1 MAQYLIQDTTLTNMA
16 NKIRSISDGSS
27 EQYTATQMV
36 TELGNVES
44 EIDTQTD
51 LITDLIAAINNL
63 PDAGAG
69 EDLEALGVLCS
80 WDIMTNESSYPVI
93 TIYNR
98 HPTYYLKC
106 TIYNDNDT
114 PANFDDGSGN
124 AIADGA
130 VTIYPDDW
138 ATFIIEEIFA
148 GGPVYVDDVRWTKN
162 A

>member
-1 MAQYLIQDTTLTNMA
+1 MAQYLIQDTTLTGMA

-51 LITDLIAAINNL
+51 LIIDLIAAINNL
-63 PDAGAG
+63 PDAGVG
-69 EDLEALGVLCS
+69 GDLEALGVLCS
-80 WDIMTNESSYPVI
+80 WDIMTDESSYPVI

-106 TIYNDNDT
+106 TIYNDNDM

-124 AIADGA
+124 AAVGGA

-138 ATFIIEEIFA
+138 ATFIIEEAFA

-162 A
+162 E

>member
-1 MAQYLIQDTTLTNMA
+1 MAEYLIQDTTLTGMA

-36 TELGNVES
+36 TELGNMES

-51 LITDLIAAINNL
+51 LIIDLIDAINNL

-69 EDLEALGVLCS
+69 EDLEALGALCQ
-80 WDIMTNESSYPVI
+80 WEIMTDTSSYPVI

-106 TIYNDNDT
+106 TVYNENGT
-114 PANFDDGSGN
+114 PANFDDGTGT
-124 AIADGA
+124 AVEGGA
-130 VTIYPDDW
+130 VTVSPDEW
-138 ATFIIEEIFA
+138 ATFIIEEA
-148 GGPVYVDDVRWTKN
+148 MSTGYVYIEDVRWTKN
-162 A
+162 V